1 MQISIL
7 STLDNIFHRKLIN
20 ILAVKGSSQGCPNI
34 GSVWIFQVNKVDDCI
49 SLWEAHEQE
58 VCESFSTVAEN
69 NFIDIV

>member
-1 MQISIL
+1 M
-7 STLDNIFHRKLIN
+7 
-20 ILAVKGSSQGCPNI
+20 KGSSQGCPNI
-34 GSVWIFQVNKVDDCI
+34 ESVWIFQVNKVDDCI

>member
-1 MQISIL
+1 MQISIS

-20 ILAVKGSSQGCPNI
+20 IKAVKGSSQGCPNI
-34 GSVWIFQVNKVDDCI
+34 ESVWIFQVNKVDDCI
-49 SLWEAHEQE
+49 SLWEAHELE